1 MDLVN
6 RIAISLVALVV
17 FVAAIV
23 TLLVATEA
31 IDAGFLAGRPSG
43 AGWFYEQLYLVAD
56 LGGGGQAVAI
66 AVSVVAAILMV
77 GFISLEVV
85 TVVRR
90 QTVVRIS
97 ITGEGTATIEGSSV
111 ELLAER
117 AAQSNRSVTSIK
129 CRARVRRRPVA
140 GGPASVVISCYP
152 IVAMGSNVQ
161 EIRDDLQT
169 RIKASVEQ
177 LTGLTVLQV
186 NVVRVRY
193 NRDDGRRLVGS

>member
-43 AGWFYEQLYLVAD
+43 VGWFYEQLYLVAD
-56 LGGGGQAVAI
+56 LGGGSQAVAI

-77 GFISLEVV
+77 GFMSLEVV